1 MSYYNE
7 IDPIGEEKA
16 RECLYCGEP
25 TNNAYCSTDCKLAD
39 NYDN

>member
-1 MSYYNE
+1 MNYYDE

-16 RECLYCGEP
+16 NECLYCGYP
-25 TNNAYCSTDCKLAD
+25 TNDFYCSTQCIIAD